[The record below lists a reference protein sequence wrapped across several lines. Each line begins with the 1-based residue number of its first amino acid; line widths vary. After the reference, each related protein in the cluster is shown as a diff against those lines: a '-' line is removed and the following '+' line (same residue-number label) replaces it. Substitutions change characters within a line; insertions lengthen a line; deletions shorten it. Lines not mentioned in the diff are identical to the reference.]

1 MERAIR
7 IAKRSNGRSIV
18 LQKIGGLS
26 VTKIGASDAVWT
38 LENRPLCAKTE
49 PTNCTAN
56 NVAVSYPY
64 TAPGSSI
71 LTTPSMN
78 IQWLR
83 WDQKLTTAQKY
94 HRNTLS
100 PMLYLIM
107 LMLLSHVSSYH
118 PVAKGDTSIH
128 VVVATTELPVLRC
141 GAVCEPVQS
150 CGCDTP
156 NLYRRGKD

>member
-18 LQKIGGLS
+18 FQKIGGLS

-38 LENRPLCAKTE
+38 LEYRPLCAKTE
-49 PTNCTAN
+49 PTNCIAN
-56 NVAVSYPY
+56 NVAISYP
-64 TAPGSSI
+64 PGSSI
-71 LTTPSMN
+71 LTIPSMN

-107 LMLLSHVSSYH
+107 LMLLSHASSYH
-118 PVAKGDTSIH
+118 PVATGDTSIH

-141 GAVCEPVQS
+141 GAVCEPLQS
-150 CGCDTP
+150 SGCDTS